1 MFAFRIR
8 KKPFSFFQLGLNG
21 CRSLRGDFY
30 ENVSGWQMQVT
41 SADEKKTHLETKM
54 GKNIFFSLSASL
66 SAQRDGIS

>member
-41 SADEKKTHLETKM
+41 SADEKNSFGNEN
-54 GKNIFFSLSASL
+54 GKEHFFSLSASL